1 MGAPGLDHE
10 ARREVLDA
18 LAVLAGFETSAAFP
32 RVRPDVHRRRRSD
45 GAWFVGEAKAT
56 ERSDDA
62 NVAERLEAYRDACT
76 SSGAPALFV
85 LSVPLD
91 SAVGWARTLAGV
103 LGTDDVPKS
112 AVVGHS
118 ALAWTWYS
126 AAEGHRLWRGQSWH
140 FGLSGRHSSRP
151 CWRPLTW

>member
-18 LAVLAGFETSAAFP
+18 LAVLAGFETSAEFP

-56 ERSDDA
+56 ERPNDPT
-62 NVAERLEAYRDACT
+62 VVQRLESYRDACT
-76 SSGAPALFV
+76 RSGTTTLFV
-85 LSVPLD
+85 LSVPLAD
-91 SAVGWARTLAGV
+91 AVGWGRTLAGV
-103 LGTDDVPKS
+103 LGTDDVPPS

-118 ALAWTWYS
+118 ALSWTWYS
-126 AAEGHRLWRGQSWH
+126 AAEGQRLWTGQSWH
-140 FGLSGRHSSRP
+140 LGLNGRHSSRP